1 MTEFVWLLVGLL
13 LGGCLGVGIHCCVI
27 INRTG
32 YYEQE
37 IRKLKAQL
45 DRKENS
51 HLDR

>member
-1 MTEFVWLLVGLL
+1 MNELVWLLVGLL
-13 LGGCLGVGIHCCVI
+13 IGGCLGIGIYCCFL

-45 DRKENS
+45 DRKEKPY
-51 HLDR
+51 LDQ

>member
-1 MTEFVWLLVGLL
+1 MNELVWLIVGLVI
-13 LGGCLGVGIHCCVI
+13 GGCLGIGIHCCFL

-45 DRKENS
+45 ERKDKTY
-51 HLDR
+51 LDQ

>member
-1 MTEFVWLLVGLL
+1 MNELVWLIVGLL
-13 LGGCLGVGIHCCVI
+13 LGGCLGIGIHCGFL

-45 DRKENS
+45 ERKDKTY
-51 HLDR
+51 LDQ